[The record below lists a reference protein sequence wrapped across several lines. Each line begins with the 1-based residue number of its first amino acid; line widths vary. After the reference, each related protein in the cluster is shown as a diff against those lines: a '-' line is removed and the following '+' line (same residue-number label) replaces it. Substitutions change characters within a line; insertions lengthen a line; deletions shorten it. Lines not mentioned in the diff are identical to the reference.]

1 MDCALTP
8 DQLAVRDTFRDFARR
23 AVAPVAA
30 ELDQNPRFPRELI
43 LEAGEL
49 GLFAMR
55 YPEPDGLGMDVLSY
69 TVAIEEIAAASL
81 SVAAA
86 CTMQSLM
93 GVYFVHRFAQGDLR
107 ERVLPGALRGE
118 VIGTICMTEP
128 DAGSDLLGLTTHA
141 EEVDGRW
148 VISGQK
154 TWITSA
160 PVADMF
166 TVLARTGEK
175 QLSMFL
181 VEKGAHGL
189 VIGRD
194 IDKMGVRASVTCEV
208 SFDGTPAS
216 ALLGEAGQGLTYLKE
231 ILAEIRVVTA
241 ALALGVARAAL
252 AEGIAYSKERV
263 QFGRPIMKFQAVQ
276 AHLAEMAVDVEAAR
290 RMTYWAAW
298 RSTQG
303 LPNDDEAAMA
313 KLFSSEA
320 ALRVCDRAA
329 RVLASYGFAREY
341 PVERLLRDVRF
352 TLIGGG
358 TSEILR
364 INIARGLTTTWAPS

>member
-1 MDCALTP
+1 VNCALTD
-8 DQLAVRDTFRDFARR
+8 DQVAVRETFREFARR
-23 AVAPVAA
+23 VVAPVAA
-30 ELDQNPRFPRELI
+30 ELDESPRYPHEIVR
-43 LEAGEL
+43 EAGEL

-55 YPEPDGLGMDVLSY
+55 YPPPDGLGLDVLSY
-69 TVAIEEIAAASL
+69 TLAIEEIAAASL
-81 SVAAA
+81 AVAAT

-93 GVYFVHRFAQGDLR
+93 GVYFVHRFAEGGLR
-107 ERVLPGALRGE
+107 ERLLPGAFRGE
-118 VIGTICMTEP
+118 TIGTICMTEP
-128 DAGSDLLGLTTHA
+128 DAGSDLLGLTTRA
-141 EEVDGRW
+141 VQVDGTWR
-148 VISGQK
+148 VTGQK

-175 QLSMFL
+175 ELSLFL
-181 VEKGAHGL
+181 VEKGAPGL
-189 VIGRD
+189 TVGRA
-194 IDKMGVRASVTCEV
+194 IDKMGVRGSLTSEV
-208 SFDGTPAS
+208 AFEDAPAS
-216 ALLGEAGQGLTYLKE
+216 AALGEIGKGLTYLRE
-231 ILAEIRVVTA
+231 VLAEIRVVTA

-252 AEGIAYSKERV
+252 DEAVAYSKQRV
-263 QFGRPIMKFQAVQ
+263 QFGRPIAGFQAVQ
-276 AHLAEMAVDVEAAR
+276 QHLAEMAVDVEAAR

-298 RSTQG
+298 RSDQG
-303 LPNDDEAAMA
+303 LPNDDEAAMT
-313 KLFSSEA
+313 KLFASEA

-364 INIARGLTTTWAPS
+364 INIARGLTR